1 MKFKKDGHYSWTIMF
16 AAILMKI
23 GAGAL
28 MASNGNFITPIVKD
42 LDISAT
48 AFSSIISIEAV
59 GMALFYTI
67 AARCLTTKRVG
78 IVMGI
83 AYLAEVLGVALMST
97 YTKAWMFYASAAV
110 IGVSQAFTG
119 YVAFPILINM
129 WFKKDAGS
137 VLGTVIAVSGASSV
151 AFGQISAQLIVG
163 IGWRWAY
170 IVLAV
175 IGFVFTVPVAFRW
188 IKSPS
193 EVGCRAYG
201 EDEMELREDG
211 SSVSKETWGLTRS
224 EAFQQMA
231 FWLAWAT
238 CLCYSLGSG
247 GSGYITSFLTLE
259 LGKSITYAARIG
271 LFSSLGGILSS
282 IILGKINDKYGV
294 KAGLVY
300 GAVCVVA
307 GTAVLLL
314 SFRNPLYS
322 IPASFIIGLGSS
334 MYSVQAPL
342 IARSV
347 VGDKHYSDVWS
358 VMMVANSLIGGGLYS
373 SWALFYDVGG
383 SFRGTFI
390 FSALFYVVAI
400 FVGFTAMN
408 LSEKYKHVQDSE
420 IEG

>member
-28 MASNGNFITPIVKD
+28 MASNGNFITPIVRD
-42 LDISAT
+42 LGISAT

-59 GMALFYTI
+59 GMALFYTT
-67 AARCLTTKRVG
+67 AAKCLTTKKVG

-97 YTKAWMFYASAAV
+97 YTKAWMFYLSAAV
-110 IGVSQAFTG
+110 IGISQAFTG

-137 VLGTVIAVSGASSV
+137 VLGTVIAVSGAASV
-151 AFGQISAQLIVG
+151 AFGQISALLIVG

-175 IGFVFTVPVAFRW
+175 LGFVFTVPVAFKW
-188 IKSPS
+188 IRSPA
-193 EVGCRAYG
+193 EMGCKAYG
-201 EDEMELREDG
+201 EEEAEQTDDG
-211 SSVSKETWGLTRS
+211 SSVSNETWGLTRS
-224 EAFQQMA
+224 QAFHQMA

-259 LGKSITYAARIG
+259 LGRSITYAARVA

-294 KAGLVY
+294 KAGLIY
-300 GAVCVVA
+300 GATCVMA
-307 GTAVLLL
+307 GTVILMF
-314 SFRNPLYS
+314 SYQNPLYS
-322 IPASFIIGLGSS
+322 VPAAFIIGLGSS

-347 VGDKHYSDVWS
+347 VGDRYYSDIWS
-358 VMMVANSLIGGGLYS
+358 IMMVANSLIGGGLYS
-373 SWALFYDVGG
+373 SWALFYDIGG
-383 SFRGTFI
+383 SFKGTFI
-390 FSALFYVVAI
+390 FSALFYVLAI
-400 FVGFTAMN
+400 IVGFVAVN
-408 LSEKYKHVQDSE
+408 LSKQYKNTHRE
-420 IEG
+420 